1 MEKEFPPVAE
11 RLIYQVLLTCRD
23 AEADCDKVAK
33 LTSLGN
39 NQMIKNSFALRLIR
53 SSSFLSFLR
62 IFFVFF
68 GR

>member
-23 AEADCDKVAK
+23 AEADCEKAAK
-33 LTSLGN
+33 LTPLSN
-39 NQMIKNSFALRLIR
+39 NQMIKKPFALRLIR
-53 SSSFLSFLR
+53 SSFFLLFCE
-62 IFFVFF
+62 FFVFF